1 MADSVVLDPVDL
13 QILRL
18 LQNDARITYR
28 DLATA
33 TGVAPSTC
41 LDRVNRLRRTG
52 VIRGYS
58 VQLDPA
64 ALGLPL
70 QAFLAVRTGPHHR
83 PLVDQFVNHVLAQP
97 HTRAVYLVAGPDDYL
112 IHVTARDVEDLQ
124 RVAVDA
130 LTERPEVMSVRTN
143 LVFQAW
149 QGGPLLPPI

>member
-1 MADSVVLDPVDL
+1 MADSAVLDPVDL

-18 LQNDARITYR
+18 LQNNARTTYR
-28 DLATA
+28 DLAA
-33 TGVAPSTC
+33 AVGVAPSTC

-58 VQLDPA
+58 VQLDPV

-83 PLVDQFVNHVLAQP
+83 PLVSQFVEHALAQP
-97 HTRAVYLVAGPDDYL
+97 HTRAVHLVAGPDDYL
-112 IHVTARDVEDLQ
+112 IHVAARDVEDLQ

-130 LTERPEVMSVRTN
+130 LTDRPGVMSVRTN
-143 LVFQAW
+143 LVFQSW
-149 QGGPLLPPI
+149 EGGPLLPPA

>member
-1 MADSVVLDPVDL
+1 MADSVDLDPVDL
-13 QILRL
+13 EILRL

-33 TGVAPSTC
+33 VGVAPSTC

-52 VIRGYS
+52 VIRGYR

-64 ALGLPL
+64 ALGVPL

-83 PLVDQFVNHVLAQP
+83 PLVDQFVAHVLAQP

-112 IHVTARDVEDLQ
+112 IHVTARDVADLQ
-124 RVAVDA
+124 KVAVDA
-130 LTERPEVMSVRTN
+130 LTVRPEVVSVRTN

-149 QGGPLLPPI
+149 PGGPLLPPP

>member
-1 MADSVVLDPVDL
+1 MADSVALDPVDL

-28 DLATA
+28 DLAA
-33 TGVAPSTC
+33 AAGVAPSTC
-41 LDRVNRLRRTG
+41 LDRVNRLRREG

-64 ALGLPL
+64 ALGVPL
-70 QAFLAVRTGPHHR
+70 QAFLAVRTGPHRR
-83 PLVDQFVNHVLAQP
+83 PLMDPFVAHVLAQP

-112 IHVTARDVEDLQ
+112 VHVTARDVEDLR

-130 LTERPEVMSVRTN
+130 LTARPEVMSVRTN

-149 QGGPLLPPI
+149 PGGPLLPPT